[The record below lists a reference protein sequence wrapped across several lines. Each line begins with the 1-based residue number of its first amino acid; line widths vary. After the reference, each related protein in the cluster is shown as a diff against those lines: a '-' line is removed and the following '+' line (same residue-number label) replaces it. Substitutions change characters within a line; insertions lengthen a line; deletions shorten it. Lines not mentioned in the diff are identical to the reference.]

1 MLASASARGMRRGT
15 PRIMPARAARPK
27 GQRAGSGPAA
37 EGLGRSSAR
46 SHGRVGSAVG
56 GLLASRDPMLGYL
69 RIRGLALLDDVTLEL
84 SPGMNV
90 LTGETGAGKSIIV
103 EALSLLRGAR
113 GRPELVRQG
122 EEAATVD
129 ACFQPAE
136 PAWPRL
142 RATLDEQGVTV
153 DEQEEVVLRRVVP
166 RNGRGRSFVQAT
178 PTTQAALARL
188 GEQLVDICSQHEH
201 HFLTHPAR
209 HLEVLDAWAKLEL
222 SRSEHAVSH
231 RALREADEQ
240 RRELTERA
248 RQAGTRG
255 DYLRFQIEELEAVSP
270 QPGEHEGLRR
280 RLSLL
285 RDAQR
290 WAEFARDAHAA
301 LYEADDA
308 IASRLAGLLDR
319 ARRGGEGSD
328 LLSQMQEQLAV
339 AQIACEEAAQSAAR
353 FAGELEIEPGEL
365 EIAEERMHELEGL
378 RRKHGVDVDAL
389 ADKLEQMREELA
401 ALERVEDDLGAL
413 DEVARRAAAACIASA
428 KRLHDARV
436 AAAEGLARAVETEL
450 RTLHMPGARLAV
462 RVEIDD
468 AEAPGPTG
476 YDQVQFL
483 FTANPGEPLAP
494 LSRVA
499 SGGELSRVLLAIKNA
514 LAVEDRVAT
523 YVFDEVDAGVG
534 GAVAVAIGR
543 RLRAASAN
551 HQVLCVTH
559 LPQIAAFADAHYRV
573 DKRTLK
579 GRTIT
584 RVARLSDDERV
595 EELARMLGGEAV
607 GDSARE
613 HARQLL
619 ADAAK
624 GKAGR
629 VSAPR
634 RKKAAAR

>member
-1 MLASASARGMRRGT
+1 
-15 PRIMPARAARPK
+15 
-27 GQRAGSGPAA
+27 
-37 EGLGRSSAR
+37 
-46 SHGRVGSAVG
+46 
-56 GLLASRDPMLGYL
+56 MLGYL

-129 ACFQPAE
+129 ACFQPVA
-136 PAWPRL
+136 AVWSRL
-142 RATLDEQGVTV
+142 RATLDEQGVPM
-153 DEQEEVVLRRVVP
+153 DEQEEVVVRRVVP
-166 RNGRGRSFVQAT
+166 RLGRGRSFVQAT
-178 PTTQAALARL
+178 PTTQAALARV

-222 SRSEHAVSH
+222 QRAAHAATY
-231 RALREADEQ
+231 RALRDAAE
-240 RRELTERA
+240 RRHELDERA

-255 DYLRFQIEELEAVSP
+255 DYLRFQIDELEAVSP
-270 QPGEHEGLRR
+270 QPGEHEALRR

-328 LLSQMQEQLAV
+328 LLAQMQEQLAV
-339 AQIACEEAAQSAAR
+339 AQVACEEAAQSAAR
-353 FAGELEIEPGEL
+353 FAGELEIEPGDL
-365 EIAEERMHELEGL
+365 EVAEERMHELEGL

-401 ALERVEDDLGAL
+401 ALDRVEDDLAAIAQ
-413 DEVARRAAAACIASA
+413 EAARAQAACVASA
-428 KRLHDARV
+428 QRLHDARV

-450 RTLHMPGARLAV
+450 RTLHMPGARLEV
-462 RVEIDD
+462 SVEV
-468 AEAPGPTG
+468 ALPEAPGPTG
-476 YDQVQFL
+476 IDQVQFL

-514 LAVEDRVAT
+514 LAHEDRVAT

-543 RLRAASAN
+543 RLRAAAAS

-573 DKRTLK
+573 DKRTHK
-579 GRTIT
+579 GRTTT

-595 EELARMLGGEAV
+595 EELARMLGGEAI

-624 GKAGR
+624 SKAVSGKRPAAR
-629 VSAPR
+629 S
-634 RKKAAAR
+634 KKAAVR

>member
-1 MLASASARGMRRGT
+1 
-15 PRIMPARAARPK
+15 
-27 GQRAGSGPAA
+27 
-37 EGLGRSSAR
+37 
-46 SHGRVGSAVG
+46 
-56 GLLASRDPMLGYL
+56 MLGYL

-122 EEAATVD
+122 EDAATVD
-129 ACFQPAE
+129 ACFE
-136 PAWPRL
+136 PASGMWPRL
-142 RATLDEQGVTV
+142 RATFDEHGVPV
-153 DEQEEVVLRRVVP
+153 DEEEPVVLRRVVP
-166 RNGRGRSFVQAT
+166 RGGRGRSFVQAT
-178 PTTQAALARL
+178 PTTQAALSRV

-209 HLEVLDAWAKLEL
+209 HLEVLDAWAKLEA
-222 SRSEHAVSH
+222 SRAEHATHH
-231 RALREADEQ
+231 RALRDADE
-240 RRELTERA
+240 RRATLQDRA
-248 RQAGTRG
+248 RQAGARS
-255 DYLRFQIEELEAVSP
+255 DYLRFQIDELEAVSP
-270 QPGEHEGLRR
+270 QPGEHEALRR

-308 IASRLAGLLDR
+308 IASRLGGLLDR
-319 ARRGGEGSD
+319 ARRGGEGSE
-328 LLSQMQEQLAV
+328 LLAQMQEQLEA
-339 AQIACEEAAQSAAR
+339 AQVACEEAAQAAAR
-353 FAGELEIEPGEL
+353 FAEELEIEPGEL
-365 EIAEERMHELEGL
+365 ELAEERMHELEGL
-378 RRKHGVDVDAL
+378 RRKHGVEVDAL
-389 ADKLEQMREELA
+389 ADELERMRDELA
-401 ALERVEDDLGAL
+401 SLERAEDDLVAL
-413 DEVARRAAAACIASA
+413 DDEVRRAHAACVASA
-428 KRLHDARV
+428 NGLHDARV

-462 RVEIDD
+462 RVEAPEPD
-468 AEAPGPTG
+468 APGPTG
-476 YDQVQFL
+476 IDQVQFL

-514 LAVEDRVAT
+514 LAHEDRVAT

-543 RLRAASAN
+543 RLKAAAAG

-573 DKRTLK
+573 DKRTHK

-619 ADAAK
+619 ADAASVK
-624 GKAGR
+624 VGAGSDGGAELPSKAHAPAKPPRADGSPPPGKASKR
-629 VSAPR
+629 APGR
-634 RKKAAAR
+634 RKRAAAR

>member
-1 MLASASARGMRRGT
+1 
-15 PRIMPARAARPK
+15 
-27 GQRAGSGPAA
+27 
-37 EGLGRSSAR
+37 
-46 SHGRVGSAVG
+46 
-56 GLLASRDPMLGYL
+56 MLGYL

-129 ACFQPAE
+129 ACFE
-136 PAWPRL
+136 PGASMWPRL
-142 RATLDEQGVTV
+142 RAAFEEHGVPADEE
-153 DEQEEVVLRRVVP
+153 EQVVLRRVVP
-166 RNGRGRSFVQAT
+166 RSGRGRSFVQAT
-178 PTTQAALARL
+178 PTTQAVLSRV
-188 GEQLVDICSQHEH
+188 GELLVDICSQHEH

-209 HLEVLDAWAKLEL
+209 HLEVLDAWAKLEGA
-222 SRSEHAVSH
+222 RTEHGRAH
-231 RALREADEQ
+231 RALRDAQD
-240 RRELTERA
+240 RRQALQERA
-248 RQAGTRG
+248 RQAGSRS
-255 DYLRFQIEELEAVSP
+255 DYLRFQIDELEAISP
-270 QPGEHEGLRR
+270 QPGEHEALRR
-280 RLSLL
+280 RLGLL

-290 WAEFARDAHAA
+290 WAEFARDAHVS

-308 IASRLAGLLDR
+308 IASRLGSLLDR
-319 ARRGGEGSD
+319 ARRGGEGSE
-328 LLSQMQEQLAV
+328 LLAQMQEQLAA
-339 AQIACEEAAQSAAR
+339 AQVACEEAAQAAAR
-353 FAGELEIEPGEL
+353 FAEELEIEPGEL
-365 EIAEERMHELEGL
+365 ELAEERMHELEGL
-378 RRKHGVDVDAL
+378 RRKHGVEVDAL
-389 ADKLEQMREELA
+389 ADELERMREELA
-401 ALERVEDDLGAL
+401 SLERVEDDLAGL
-413 DEVARRAAAACIASA
+413 DDEVGRARDACMGSA

-436 AAAEGLARAVETEL
+436 AAAEGLAHAVQAEL
-450 RTLHMPGARLAV
+450 RILHMPGARLAV
-462 RVEIDD
+462 QVQAPDPTE
-468 AEAPGPTG
+468 PGPTG
-476 YDQVQFL
+476 IDHVQFL

-514 LAVEDRVAT
+514 LTHEDRVAT

-543 RLRAASAN
+543 RLKAAAAG

-573 DKRTLK
+573 DKRTHK

-584 RVARLSDDERV
+584 RVARLTDDERV

-607 GDSARE
+607 GPSARE

-619 ADAAK
+619 ADAA
-624 GKAGR
+624 GTRIKASKR
-629 VSAPR
+629 PAAR
-634 RKKAAAR
+634 RKTAAAR